1 MLSFLTALHKYPFQP
16 PMTFWWQVTE
26 AIQIGARAIK
36 ENRISV
42 EEVQL
47 RLQELEDSIDLQKQV
62 DNALGNFAGLTD
74 LG

>member
-1 MLSFLTALHKYPFQP
+1 MQDLSIHLPITY
-16 PMTFWWQVTE
+16 WCQVSE

-47 RLQELEDSIDLQKQV
+47 CLQELEESIDLQKQV
-62 DNALGNFAGLTD
+62 ENVLGNFGRLTD
-74 LG
+74 LCYIR